1 MFDILFKAL
10 RVSVFP
16 LVLLAAVYSP
26 SRASEPGDSAG
37 DTLSGLL
44 ASVVKPGARPFIV
57 AGDLYVPPG
66 TTVKIKKGT
75 VFLFKS
81 FTGLHVQGTLL
92 AHGTL
97 EDPIVFTSEN
107 DREWNPAAA
116 VEAVPFDWNGIYL
129 DEGAIGTELSDCL
142 VRFSVFGLKSQ
153 TEHFRLKN
161 IRFAFNG
168 KADLSIKGERQK
180 IDTQQYSYG
189 AAKALSPALP
199 IAMSDR
205 RARLRA
211 TVRYTGLALAV
222 GGFAAGLWGFS
233 EYPGAKRRFQEINTP
248 DDKGALLY
256 TSENWRKAKQIR
268 DRDLAVLIGGCVIGV
283 IGAAG
288 FIVTFTF

>member
-1 MFDILFKAL
+1 MYRAL
-10 RVSVFP
+10 RVSVFF
-16 LVLLAAVYSP
+16 LVLLAAVSLP
-26 SRASEPGDSAG
+26 PRASEPGDSAG

-44 ASVVKPGARPFIV
+44 PSVVKPGARPFIV

-66 TTVKIKKGT
+66 TTVKIEKGT
-75 VFLFKS
+75 VFLFES
-81 FTGLHVQGTLL
+81 FAGLHVQGTLL
-92 AHGTL
+92 AQGTP
-97 EDPIVFTSEN
+97 DKQIVFTSKN
-107 DREWNPAAA
+107 DRQWNPAAA
-116 VEAVPFDWNGIYL
+116 LEAAPFDWNGIDL
-129 DEGAIGTELSDCL
+129 DEGAVGTELSDCAI
-142 VRFSVFGLKSQ
+142 RFSVFGLKSQ

-161 IRFAFNG
+161 VRFAFNG

-189 AAKALSPALP
+189 AAKAIPPALP

-205 RARLRA
+205 RAGLRT

-222 GGFAAGLWGFS
+222 AGVAAGLWGEA
-233 EYPGAKRRFQEINTP
+233 EYPRAKRRFQEINTP

-256 TSENWRKAKQIR
+256 TSADWQKAKQTR
-268 DRDLAVLIGGCVIGV
+268 DRDLAVLIGGYVIGV